1 MALFSDPS
9 VYGAIWNAKFNR
21 QSRIDYVGDKF
32 INARRELGTKNVILG
47 LRNGI
52 PDNQDQDINFK
63 RAQQLKPYVN
73 SMNPYKTNLMVDIVP
88 SVYNTNPMA
97 GMGGYEANLAS
108 FNGTRPLAT
117 ALDEPKEVIERL
129 YEDKFRLSPS
139 HPLSAQYSMNQKRL
153 DKTVRGTMYD
163 AFRSRMND
171 NTTEEDLV
179 MESKIMKGYGNNAA
193 YGKTSTDRLTSE
205 VVEYMKKQR
214 PINATDLM
222 TNQKYED
229 LFTRHL
235 NPAPLNN
242 ITNQLNAVNAQL
254 GDTNLNLG
262 RVHGAVGNSSR
273 YLVNAM
279 DAAEIRRDRDYAQ
292 IHQQMRDSNQ
302 NLININNNV
311 NQLNTTIEDSNLG
324 QPAPY
329 RRVPGIPLVPNN
341 RAPFTPG
348 SIDPAERERRRIYD
362 RDAAAEANRIRRR
375 RSSGMTDLGSPG
387 T

>member
-9 VYGAIWNAKFNR
+9 VYSAIWNAKFNIP
-21 QSRIDYVGDKF
+21 SKIDYVGDKF

-63 RAQQLKPYVN
+63 RTQQLKPYVN
-73 SMNPYKTNLMVDIVP
+73 GMNPYKTNLMVDVVP

-117 ALDEPKEVIERL
+117 ALDEPKELIERL

-171 NTTEEDLV
+171 NTTDEDLV
-179 MESKIMKGYGNNAA
+179 MESKIMKGYGNNKD
-193 YGKTSTDRLTSE
+193 YQKTSNSRLTSE
-205 VVEYMKKQR
+205 VIEYMKKQR

-222 TNQKYED
+222 THQQYTD
-229 LFTRHL
+229 LFNRHL
-235 NPAPLNN
+235 DPTTFTGIQQQLRNANN
-242 ITNQLNAVNAQL
+242 TL
-254 GDTNLNLG
+254 
-262 RVHGAVGNSSR
+262 
-273 YLVNAM
+273 
-279 DAAEIRRDRDYAQ
+279 
-292 IHQQMRDSNQ
+292 
-302 NLININNNV
+302 
-311 NQLNTTIEDSNLG
+311 NQLNTNTANYNADFATYNTDFANWANANLDW
-324 QPAPY
+324 QEKQ
-329 RRVPGIPLVPNN
+329 RK
-341 RAPFTPG
+341 TTK
-348 SIDPAERERRRIYD
+348 SINTTTQDMYTTMQRL
-362 RDAAAEANRIRRR
+362 DALMTQNTDNQLTLNANREQEAIAMLNPLNNLNNNMQANMFRRPSNTPLPPLRNR
-375 RSSGMTDLGSPG
+375 RYSGLTDSGYSPN
-387 T
+387 

>member
-73 SMNPYKTNLMVDIVP
+73 GMNPYKTNLMVDIVP

-193 YGKTSTDRLTSE
+193 YGKTSNDRLTNE
-205 VVEYMKKQR
+205 VITYMKKQR
-214 PINATDLM
+214 PMNATDLM
-222 TNQKYED
+222 TQQQYAD
-229 LFTRHL
+229 LFNTHLDPATFRAMNQQLRAANAALGIANVSLNQIQNMTNNQNIDFTVWANDSLVALGKQRTHLKNIYGKVEELDRLMTLQVDNQSILDTNRRSESQEMLNAINNL
-235 NPAPLNN
+235 NP
-242 ITNQLNAVNAQL
+242 NQQQ
-254 GDTNLNLG
+254 G
-262 RVHGAVGNSSR
+262 RG
-273 YLVNAM
+273 
-279 DAAEIRRDRDYAQ
+279 
-292 IHQQMRDSNQ
+292 
-302 NLININNNV
+302 
-311 NQLNTTIEDSNLG
+311 
-324 QPAPY
+324 
-329 RRVPGIPLVPNN
+329 
-341 RAPFTPG
+341 
-348 SIDPAERERRRIYD
+348 RRRP
-362 RDAAAEANRIRRR
+362 
-375 RSSGMTDLGSPG
+375 RSSGVTDVSGGSPSPVI
-387 T
+387 

>member
-63 RAQQLKPYVN
+63 RTQQLKPYVN
-73 SMNPYKTNLMVDIVP
+73 GMNPYKTNLMVDIVP

-117 ALDEPKEVIERL
+117 ALDEPKELIERL

-171 NTTEEDLV
+171 NTTDEDLV

-193 YGKTSTDRLTSE
+193 YGKTSNDRLTSE
-205 VVEYMKKQR
+205 VITYMKKQR
-214 PINATDLM
+214 PMNATDLM
-222 TNQKYED
+222 TQQQYTD
-229 LFTRHL
+229 LFNTHFDPMQISL
-235 NPAPLNN
+235 NRLN
-242 ITNQLNAVNAQL
+242 
-254 GDTNLNLG
+254 
-262 RVHGAVGNSSR
+262 NSSR
-273 YLVNAM
+273 QLNNDFNTFGGENLVALGRQRANMRNMNTTMQGLDVLLRTQIDNQGIAMTNSANESQAMLNA
-279 DAAEIRRDRDYAQ
+279 
-292 IHQQMRDSNQ
+292 
-302 NLININNNV
+302 INNLHG
-311 NQLNTTIEDSNLG
+311 NQL
-324 QPAPY
+324 
-329 RRVPGIPLVPNN
+329 RRGRSVPDR
-341 RAPFTPG
+341 RASGVTDVATP
-348 SIDPAERERRRIYD
+348 
-362 RDAAAEANRIRRR
+362 
-375 RSSGMTDLGSPG
+375 SP
-387 T
+387 